1 MTYEA
6 VLTYG
11 DSKIPYRVIPDASKT
26 TGVSIHVD
34 PDGSV
39 TVDAPPEQGP
49 DKIALAV
56 QRRAR
61 WIVTHVDEATN
72 RFKHLLPKDYVSGEE
87 SLYLGRRYMLRVEQ
101 VNKASKVARLKGN
114 KLIVKVT
121 NTSPEVVKP
130 IVKAWYK
137 ARARDYFGRIIAEKV
152 KMLSWIKSAPPFQIQ
167 EMKRQW
173 GSCSPN
179 GKILLNPH
187 LIKAPRPC
195 IEYVVLHELAH
206 LKHHDH
212 SPEFYRI
219 IDRHLPSW
227 QQHKRILDNMVELLH
242 AE

>member
-11 DSKIPYRVIPDASKT
+11 DNKIPYRVIPDATKT
-26 TGVSIHVD
+26 TRVSIHVD

-39 TVDAPPEQGP
+39 TVDAPLEQGR
-49 DKIALAV
+49 DKIAVAV

-61 WIVTHVDEATN
+61 WIVTNVEEATN
-72 RFKHLLPKDYVSGEE
+72 RFKHLLPKNYVSGEE
-87 SLYLGRRYMLRVEQ
+87 ALYLGRRYMLRVEQ
-101 VNKASKVARLKGN
+101 TDGGSKIARLKGN
-114 KLIVKVT
+114 KLTIRT
-121 NTSPEVVKP
+121 LDTSPHKVKP

-137 ARARDYFGRIIAEKV
+137 ARARDYFGRLIEEKSSI
-152 KMLSWIKSAPPFQIQ
+152 LPWIKAAPSFQIQ

-219 IDRHLPSW
+219 IDNHLTMW
-227 QQHKRILDNMVELLH
+227 RQNKRMLDNMVEQLH